1 MTCAINSVLD
11 IFKMLCRDDSHGR
24 HGHCIPCI
32 ARVQTGYVHKF
43 LMGKNINRYFIY
55 SGVRGE
61 PVWGAVMSVW
71 GTWSPAD
78 ITAFIT
84 GPNKAGLSNWD
95 LVVHCA
101 HKQLRIFMTNDATP
115 TITKWWHSNVVGISC
130 VLMCQVI
137 CPAAYNKCSM
147 HAFMIST
154 SFSLLDSY
162 SWLNTSFETQ
172 GFPFQLSVF
181 ACEYDDAHLP
191 LERLHSGIAVGVC
204 QVPGLMGSLQWRWGQ
219 GKASNRTTD
228 HYRVNTQQH
237 HNRRCLQELLNTIS
251 LWVGWLGSKH
261 HQPQQAHLNWHKAEG
276 SNTCMSFLQIRQV
289 TDTAWSPRNTKQLAT
304 VNRGGVN
311 IGNPPNRNST
321 ALAHFCIAYMYKI
334 ATHTPHTCTHTY
346 HTHENT
352 YICK

>member
-55 SGVRGE
+55 SGVRGQ

-137 CPAAYNKCSM
+137 CPAAYNNAQCMPSW
-147 HAFMIST
+147 
-154 SFSLLDSY
+154 SLPPLVYWIAIRGSIHR
-162 SWLNTSFETQ
+162 LKHKA
-172 GFPFQLSVF
+172 FPFSCLS
-181 ACEYDDAHLP
+181 LP
-191 LERLHSGIAVGVC
+191 VR
-204 QVPGLMGSLQWRWGQ
+204 M
-219 GKASNRTTD
+219 RTLTF
-228 HYRVNTQQH
+228 
-237 HNRRCLQELLNTIS
+237 LL
-251 LWVGWLGSKH
+251 KD
-261 HQPQQAHLNWHKAEG
+261 
-276 SNTCMSFLQIRQV
+276 F
-289 TDTAWSPRNTKQLAT
+289 T
-304 VNRGGVN
+304 V
-311 IGNPPNRNST
+311 
-321 ALAHFCIAYMYKI
+321 A
-334 ATHTPHTCTHTY
+334 
-346 HTHENT
+346 
-352 YICK
+352 